1 MSMLTA
7 LRIFSVIF
15 CSFSTVWNA
24 TEVQIQAALILFHFI
39 STFFQWCHFAL
50 QFLDSFITHFNTDS

>member
-7 LRIFSVIF
+7 LRVFSVIF
-15 CSFSTVWNA
+15 SVVSPQSGMPLKCRFRRHKYCSILLAPFSSGT
-24 TEVQIQAALILFHFI
+24 T
-39 STFFQWCHFAL
+39 AL